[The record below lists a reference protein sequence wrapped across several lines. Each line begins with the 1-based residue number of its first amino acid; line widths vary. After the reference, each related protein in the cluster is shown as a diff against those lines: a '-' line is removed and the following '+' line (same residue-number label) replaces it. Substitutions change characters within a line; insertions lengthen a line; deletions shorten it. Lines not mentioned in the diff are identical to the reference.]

1 MADTPLPMAPNTCWR
16 RWGEIA
22 RKTAPRLNIENVRNI
37 IAIPLSA
44 FARRTAATKALN
56 WYRYQGLTAY
66 WKVESRNLAASEER
80 GRRPDPV
87 DGLEYQPPP
96 PQHGATGQDGGAKF
110 ATVLGFA
117 ESTTL
122 RLAVPVCAPEGVA
135 WKADRKSTRLN
146 SSHA

>member
-66 WKVESRNLAASEER
+66 WKVESRNLAASEENR
-80 GRRPDPV
+80 SQAEHRKRA
-87 DGLEYQPPP
+87 
-96 PQHGATGQDGGAKF
+96 QHNSHSIIRFRSADGGNKS
-110 ATVLGFA
+110 VELVPISGINRIL
-117 ESTTL
+117 ES
-122 RLAVPVCAPEGVA
+122 RVQEPGGQ
-135 WKADRKSTRLN
+135 
-146 SSHA
+146 